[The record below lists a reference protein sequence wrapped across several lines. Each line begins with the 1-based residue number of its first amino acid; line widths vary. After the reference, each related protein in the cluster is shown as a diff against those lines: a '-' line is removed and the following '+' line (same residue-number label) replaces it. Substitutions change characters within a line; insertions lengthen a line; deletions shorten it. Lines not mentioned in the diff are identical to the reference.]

1 MESQIDF
8 EVARSNYDLLQN
20 LSTGEIRSIAK
31 ASRVQ
36 LLDFLEISSPRE
48 MIHAVVDLFQIEDAD
63 ELTPFAAA
71 RLFGHGPIH
80 SQERFSIARVKHQE
94 AIDSGQY
101 ESLLESC
108 DNAPDDAP
116 KALVAMFKAEILE
129 QIAVQEASIK
139 IDCYMRENPAASDD
153 LIQQQYYLYY
163 NNGGFM
169 RASIESRK
177 TAISL
182 GMKDNYPKLIY
193 NLRDICAG
201 EEMVNA
207 FKEMVISS
215 AIAPNEI
222 KGIIQGV
229 IGNEDQ
235 MVEVVE
241 MIKFAVANGYPEAVN
256 ALSTMWDIN
265 YRDNR
270 INEAEFYRQIGEI
283 PGSQWDS
290 SNMYQDREVVFDS
303 IANDGVSEE

>member
-1 MESQIDF
+1 
-8 EVARSNYDLLQN
+8 
-20 LSTGEIRSIAK
+20 
-31 ASRVQ
+31 
-36 LLDFLEISSPRE
+36 

-71 RLFGHGPIH
+71 RLFGCGPIH
-80 SQERFSIARVKHQE
+80 SQERSSIAMEKHRE
-94 AIDSGQY
+94 AMDSGQY
-101 ESLLESC
+101 KGLLESC

-139 IDCYMRENPAASDD
+139 IDCYMRENPDVSDD

-163 NNGGFM
+163 NDGGFM

-177 TAISL
+177 KAISL
-182 GMKDNYPKLIY
+182 GMKDNYTKLIY

-201 EEMVNA
+201 EEIVNA

-235 MVEVVE
+235 MLEVVE
-241 MIKFAVANGYPEAVN
+241 MMKFAVANGYPEAVN

-303 IANDGVSEE
+303 IANNGVSEE